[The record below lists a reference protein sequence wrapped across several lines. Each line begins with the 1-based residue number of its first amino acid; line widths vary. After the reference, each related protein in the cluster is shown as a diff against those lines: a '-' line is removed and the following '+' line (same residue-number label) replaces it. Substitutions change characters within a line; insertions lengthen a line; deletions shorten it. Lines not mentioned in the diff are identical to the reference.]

1 MKDLKEFREAIGKTQ
16 EEMANELKMSKSFYS
31 KIEKGERKPSREF
44 IETIKNKFPY
54 IDVNIF
60 LAFNHTKRV

>member
-16 EEMANELKMSKSFYS
+16 DEMANSLKVSKSFYS

-44 IETIKNKFPY
+44 IEAIKNEYPY

-60 LAFNHTKRV
+60 LSLNHTKCG